1 MAVIV
6 LFFFLAQRDILVS
19 VILQFSMHH
28 HTEHTYVAVSQ
39 KSEEKQ
45 LSVLSVCFLR
55 CRSGHQ
61 GEEEEEVE
69 EEEESSG
76 GRSESC

>member
-1 MAVIV
+1 M
-6 LFFFLAQRDILVS
+6 S

-69 EEEESSG
+69 EESSG